1 MYATSMQL
9 FFDFAGYSAFVI
21 GISYMMGIKTP
32 ENFNKPF
39 LSRNIKTSG
48 TVGT

>member
-39 LSRNIKTSG
+39 LVVILKTSG
-48 TVGT
+48 TAGT